1 MWKILETVWNKGI
14 QNRRIKKHR
23 NRIEWIVKNYRISK
37 DRNGYFELFGT
48 KEKSIGTWVNI
59 SREGEQKISLK
70 LEWMFYFSY
79 VLHYY
84 GFVSSGKKLSI
95 PFLWNL
101 FLQNSFENPLTQT
114 GQHNWVYSTL
124 FSALEVHYT
133 AAQWFFPPLWSGIGI
148 NQLHYRHS

>member
-1 MWKILETVWNKGI
+1 MS
-14 QNRRIKKHR
+14 KH
-23 NRIEWIVKNYRISK
+23 I
-37 DRNGYFELFGT
+37 
-48 KEKSIGTWVNI
+48 
-59 SREGEQKISLK
+59 REGEQKISLK

-114 GQHNWVYSTL
+114 GPSCFSTIECTL
-124 FSALEVHYT
+124 PCSAPLRYT
-133 AAQWFFPPLWSGIGI
+133 TLQLNGFFPLWSGIGI